1 MTVFLVLQKPFSK
14 YSDVRGHGYEYPTS
28 IPNGRNIEE
37 GDYLVCCLTKKNATD
52 GQRVFGVG
60 RIGFIRHYEK
70 DGREHAFAEYV
81 VYRELTPP
89 LTFEEIGGDPR
100 NNKTNAINRLGHERG
115 DSVLEALLFAG

>member
-60 RIGFIRHYEK
+60 ESDSSGTTRRTG
-70 DGREHAFAEYV
+70 GS
-81 VYRELTPP
+81 TPS
-89 LTFEEIGGDPR
+89 LSTSYIA
-100 NNKTNAINRLGHERG
+100 N
-115 DSVLEALLFAG
+115 